1 MANTLRIKRSTGSS
15 NPGSL
20 ANAEPAF
27 REGDEV
33 LVIGVG
39 TGGAGGSA
47 TSIVPI
53 GGKGAFWDKAT
64 SQTANYVL
72 AAPNGSA
79 GAAAYRALVAD
90 DIPSLA
96 TAKITGFDTQVRTN
110 RLDQLAAA
118 TSPLTGVTP
127 SASTHL
133 ATKAY
138 VDQMERRFL
147 LCCQQCAKKASP

>member
-1 MANTLRIKRSTGSS
+1 MANTIRIKRSTGSS

-20 ANAEPAF
+20 QNAEPAF

-33 LVIGVG
+33 LIIGVG

-72 AAPNGSA
+72 AAPDGSA
-79 GAAAYRALVAD
+79 GAATYRALAVG
-90 DIPSLA
+90 DIPTL
-96 TAKITGFDTQVRTN
+96 TASKVSDFDTQVRTN
-110 RLDQLAAA
+110 RLDQLIA
-118 TSPLTGVTP
+118 P
-127 SASTHL
+127 SASVSLNSQKITNL
-133 ATKAY
+133 ASPVASTDAASKQY
-138 VDQMERRFL
+138 VDNN
-147 LCCQQCAKKASP
+147 